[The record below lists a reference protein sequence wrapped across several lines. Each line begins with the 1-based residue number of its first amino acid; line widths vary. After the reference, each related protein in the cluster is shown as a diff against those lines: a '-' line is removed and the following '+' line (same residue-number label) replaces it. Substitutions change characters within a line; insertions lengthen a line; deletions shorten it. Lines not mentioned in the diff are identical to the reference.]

1 MRERIGWWLMGDM
14 DPVEPGTVGWL
25 LLMVLVLG
33 AASVALVMVGRL
45 L

>member
-14 DPVEPGTVGWL
+14 DPVDPGTVGWL

-33 AASVALVMVGRL
+33 AGCAVLGLIRWL